1 MEKGTAW
8 FMWPFVA
15 LSRLVAGIVALTGR
29 FVAIML
35 GVVLMI
41 LGLIFT
47 ITFLGAIIG
56 IPVFLFGLLLVY
68 RGLFS
73 FLT

>member
-1 MEKGTAW
+1 MEKGTPW

-15 LSRLVAGIVALTGR
+15 LARLVAGIVELTGR
-29 FVAIML
+29 FVALIL
-35 GVVLMI
+35 GIVLML

-56 IPVFLFGLLLVY
+56 IPIFLFGLLLVY
-68 RGLFS
+68 RALF
-73 FLT
+73 

>member
-1 MEKGTAW
+1 MERGTAW

-15 LSRLVAGIVALTGR
+15 LGRLVGGIVSLTGR

-35 GVVLMI
+35 GIVLMI

-68 RGLFS
+68 RGLF
-73 FLT
+73 

>member
-15 LSRLVAGIVALTGR
+15 LARLVAGIVSLTGR

-68 RGLFS
+68 RGLF
-73 FLT
+73 

>member
-15 LSRLVAGIVALTGR
+15 LGRLVAGIVALTGR

-56 IPVFLFGLLLVY
+56 VPVFLFGLLLVY
-68 RGLFS
+68 RGLF
-73 FLT
+73 